1 MAAQEEMANALG
13 ARHLKEFGA
22 SLDGSI
28 ESLAAYG

>member
-13 ARHLKEFGA
+13 ARQLKEFRV

>member
-13 ARHLKEFGA
+13 ARQLKEFRV
-22 SLDGSI
+22 SLDI